1 MEDNLSKFCIACG
14 IEDPRMIDL
23 CVVDLDSKIRNFVL
37 ECNKSGWLFTLNS
50 CQGHF
55 HSHDNSFSSPYF
67 TFIVDN
73 LYETEIIKMAYEV
86 CRGCFVL
93 DSSSIVYGGYD
104 VMFSKNYRS
113 EFYSVISVY
122 WGKDCIENDKFY
134 SNLFLLLEG
143 V

>member
-1 MEDNLSKFCIACG
+1 
-14 IEDPRMIDL
+14 
-23 CVVDLDSKIRNFVL
+23 
-37 ECNKSGWLFTLNS
+37 
-50 CQGHF
+50 
-55 HSHDNSFSSPYF
+55 
-67 TFIVDN
+67 
-73 LYETEIIKMAYEV
+73 
-86 CRGCFVL
+86 L

-134 SNLFLLLEG
+134 SNLCMLLEG